1 MLDFLKKQQ
10 LTNAQIAELLVDAQT
25 LYAKKNTILL
35 KEKEKANRIFLLKK
49 VFYVLVFTTTNQKV
63 GHIVS
68 IHPKGYDG
76 LRWAGL
82 SANSLLRMP
91 SDYFIEVLE
100 DAQIISFNFEYFRK
114 LRLSNLEWA
123 SFFQCQLLTVFN
135 YLERKS
141 VNQLKLSPEKR
152 YLAFMEANPT
162 LMKSVP
168 LHYIASYIDVVP
180 ESLSRIRRRLN

>member
-76 LRWAGL
+76 Q
-82 SANSLLRMP
+82 
-91 SDYFIEVLE
+91 V
-100 DAQIISFNFEYFRK
+100 
-114 LRLSNLEWA
+114 
-123 SFFQCQLLTVFN
+123 FQPIVCCECLLTI
-135 YLERKS
+135 
-141 VNQLKLSPEKR
+141 LSK
-152 YLAFMEANPT
+152 Y
-162 LMKSVP
+162 
-168 LHYIASYIDVVP
+168 
-180 ESLSRIRRRLN
+180 

>member
-1 MLDFLKKQQ
+1 
-10 LTNAQIAELLVDAQT
+10 
-25 LYAKKNTILL
+25 
-35 KEKEKANRIFLLKK
+35 
-49 VFYVLVFTTTNQKV
+49 
-63 GHIVS
+63 
-68 IHPKGYDG
+68 
-76 LRWAGL
+76 
-82 SANSLLRMP
+82 MP

-152 YLAFMEANPT
+152 YWAFMEANPT

-168 LHYIASYIDVVP
+168 LHYIASYIGVVP